1 MLKNSLL
8 QLSASD
14 LRRAAELRAQIDT
27 LQTEI
32 ARILGGH
39 STVATETVTETGKR
53 KRTMSLAARAKIG
66 AAQKAR
72 WAARKG
78 AAMAAPKKGGRRKIS
93 AAGRARIAAAQK
105 ERWAKLKRANQ
116 KGG

>member
-1 MLKNSLL
+1 MLKNALL

-32 ARILGGH
+32 ARILGGT
-39 STVATETVTETGKR
+39 STSATETITQTGKR

-66 AAQKAR
+66 AAQRAR

-78 AAMAAPKKGGRRKIS
+78 AAKAAPKGGRRRIS
-93 AAGRARIAAAQK
+93 AAGRARIAVAQK
-105 ERWAKLKRANQ
+105 ERWAKLKSGSPKA
-116 KGG
+116 G